1 MPYSKCPRCGRQ
13 RFHRNKRCRAKY
25 CTVCFTAHGQGSVNG
40 IRLGFWKRLEAQAR
54 RRGKKFE
61 VDIDYCGQIL
71 KQQGE
76 RCALSGL
83 AISANST
90 RDLISA
96 SLDRIDNSK
105 DYVRG
110 NVQWVHKAVNM
121 MRGSLTVMEFVHL
134 CALVA
139 KENKKDDR
147 RNGSG
152 DSN

>member
-25 CTVCFTAHGQGSVNG
+25 CTVCFKAHGHGSVNG
-40 IRLGFWKRLEAQAR
+40 IRLGFWKRFEAQAR

-61 VDIDYCGQIL
+61 VDIEHCAQLL

-83 AISANST
+83 PISANST

-105 DYVRG
+105 DYVKG
-110 NVQWVHKAVNM
+110 NVQWVHKAINM
-121 MRGSLTVMEFVHL
+121 MRGSLSVMEFVAL

-139 KENKKDDR
+139 KENNNDR
-147 RNGSG
+147 SNGSS